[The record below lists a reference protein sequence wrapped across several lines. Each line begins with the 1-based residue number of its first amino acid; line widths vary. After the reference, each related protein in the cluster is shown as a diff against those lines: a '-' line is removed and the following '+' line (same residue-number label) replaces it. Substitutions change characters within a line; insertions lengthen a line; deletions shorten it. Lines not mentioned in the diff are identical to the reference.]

1 MDCGWKNGTIPE
13 LALQLSE
20 GNDKLCLMYKLDII
34 VPATGKRE
42 ALLNYFATNGVTYL
56 YSVEEFVHTFEADP
70 ETATDNLLNATAF
83 ALAVELSAEE
93 GMGVYDQAE
102 SIDTMDAEDGTR
114 LGWVV
119 NFRQYDFYPEEFEL
133 DGFLV

>member
-1 MDCGWKNGTIPE
+1 VAGRMGSF
-13 LALQLSE
+13 LSLLQLSE
-20 GNDKLCLMYKLDII
+20 GNDKLCLMYKCDII
-34 VPATGKRE
+34 IPATGKRE

-56 YSVEEFVHTFEADP
+56 YPVEESVHAFEADP
-70 ETATDNLLNATAF
+70 ETATDSLLNTAAL
-83 ALAVELSAEE
+83 ALAVELSEEE

-102 SIDTMDAEDGTR
+102 SIETMDADDGTR

-119 NFRQYDFYPEEFEL
+119 NFRQYDYYPEDFEL